1 MEKKINGKA
10 FLPFGVFVGVY
21 LITGIV
27 LNAKGVE
34 MAFYQLPTPVAAV
47 IGVITAFI
55 LFKGTINEKLETFL
69 KGCGQTD
76 VMTMCFIFLFAGAF
90 TTVSSEMGGVDA
102 VVNLGMSVLPPQ
114 FVAAGVFVISG
125 FIGIST

>member
-1 MEKKINGKA
+1 MKKKISGKA

-55 LFKGTINEKLETFL
+55 LFKGTINEKL
-69 KGCGQTD
+69 
-76 VMTMCFIFLFAGAF
+76 
-90 TTVSSEMGGVDA
+90 
-102 VVNLGMSVLPPQ
+102 
-114 FVAAGVFVISG
+114 
-125 FIGIST
+125 